1 MKRMLLILA
10 PLALAACASTTS
22 PSTQDA
28 TVAAADNGTI
38 CDRETSTGT
47 ILPTKR
53 CRTAEQRE
61 AERRA
66 VESVESNTRNI
77 RAGQTGKPGS

>member
-1 MKRMLLILA
+1 MV
-10 PLALAACASTTS
+10 LAACASTT
-22 PSTQDA
+22 PAPAKDA
-28 TVAAADNGTI
+28 AVAAADENVV
-38 CDRETSTGT
+38 CDRETRTGT

-61 AERRA
+61 ADRRT
-66 VESVESNTRNI
+66 VESVEAGARNI

>member
-1 MKRMLLILA
+1 MLLTLL
-10 PLALAACASTTS
+10 PLLLAACASA
-22 PSTQDA
+22 PPGDKDA
-28 TVAAADNGTI
+28 TVANADKDTI
-38 CDRETSTGT
+38 CDRETRTGSMLLT
-47 ILPTKR
+47 TK

-66 VESVESNTRNI
+66 VQDVEAGARNI